1 MNEWPASAGA
11 ADSGGITVV
20 YGPTT
25 EILGPSI
32 GAASAQLP
40 SLRPFWGRLLRR
52 RGYDIRPARTP
63 DQRGAVNMLLRRMYA
78 WRGCVSESVRP
89 LPYDANRLTLAAWD
103 FDEVVATLT
112 LGRDS
117 PNGLWI
123 DRLYAA
129 ELASLRRPGRVLCE
143 VSGLAVDPDFSSPDL
158 LTTLFKSALRYAKE
172 SLSASD
178 AVIEVNPRHAR
189 YYERRMGFR
198 QIGKRRYALGAYSPT
213 ILLHRTLRG
222 LSIPPAA
229 PSTCAGSD
237 RDCA

>member
-1 MNEWPASAGA
+1 MNPRPAEAGA
-11 ADSGGITVV
+11 VNSSAIASVSAV
-20 YGPTT
+20 AAALPGPP
-25 EILGPSI
+25 IV
-32 GAASAQLP
+32 AASSLFP
-40 SLRPFWGRLLRR
+40 SLRPFWGRLLNR

-63 DQRGAVNMLLRRMYA
+63 HQRGAVNMLLRRMYA

-103 FDEVVATLT
+103 FDDVVATLT

-158 LTTLFKSALRYAKE
+158 LTTLFESALHYARDIFA
-172 SLSASD
+172 ASD
-178 AVIEVNPRHAR
+178 AVIEVNSRHAH
-189 YYERRMGFR
+189 YYQRRMGFR
-198 QIGKRRYALGAYSPT
+198 QIGTRRYGQGTHSPT
-213 ILLHRTLRG
+213 ILLHQTLG
-222 LSIPPAA
+222 AMAIPRASALHCPGI
-229 PSTCAGSD
+229 SGG
-237 RDCA
+237 R